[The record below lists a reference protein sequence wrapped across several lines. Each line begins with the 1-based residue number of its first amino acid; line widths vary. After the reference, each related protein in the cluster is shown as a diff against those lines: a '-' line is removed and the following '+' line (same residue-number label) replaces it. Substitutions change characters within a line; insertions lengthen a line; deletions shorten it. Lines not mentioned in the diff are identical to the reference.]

1 MKKWIAGAVVA
12 AGLVVF
18 GGAAIAQDATPQDS
32 SRTQNAQQEENL
44 PGGHEGCRFGQ
55 ESSDGDEA

>member
-12 AGLVVF
+12 AGLSVF

-32 SRTQNAQQEENL
+32 RQTQNVQQEDDRS
-44 PGGHEGCRFGQ
+44 GGHEGCRFGQ
-55 ESSDGDEA
+55 ERSGGVEA